1 MNRYKAIIV
10 DDEKDKRD
18 ALEFLLAANCPEIHL
33 YGTAESAS
41 QGRELLKKEA
51 IDFIFLDIS
60 MPDEDGFAF
69 LRSIPKEN
77 YGVIFVTA
85 HEEFALNALKA
96 NAIDY
101 LLKPLNP
108 QELREA
114 VAKAIH
120 YLELRKNKPNIQS
133 IYHESLDNL
142 NNHVHSENKQI
153 KKITIVEQ
161 FGFQMV
167 NVSEL
172 MYLQAENNYTTLH
185 LSGKDKIL
193 ATRLLGEFEK
203 MLENPM
209 FYRIHK
215 STIINLN
222 YLKAY
227 SSYEGN
233 YAVMADGAKLN
244 ISRRKLIDFR
254 EAVMHFSKTM
264 E

>member
-1 MNRYKAIIV
+1 MKRYSAIII
-10 DDEKDKRD
+10 DDETTIR
-18 ALEFLLAANCPEIHL
+18 ETFEMMLAKNCPEIHL
-33 YGTAESAS
+33 CGSAS
-41 QGRELLKKEA
+41 SASEGRDLIKTEEV
-51 IDFIFLDIS
+51 DFIFLDIS

-69 LRSIPKEN
+69 LQTIPKEN
-77 YGVIFVTA
+77 YGIIFVTA
-85 HEEFALNALKA
+85 YEEYALRALKA
-96 NAIDY
+96 SAIDF
-101 LLKPLNP
+101 LLKPVNP
-108 QELREA
+108 LELREA
-114 VAKAIH
+114 VTKAIH
-120 YLELRKNKPNIQS
+120 YLELRKSKPGVQS

-142 NNHVHSENKQI
+142 HLHVNSENKQI

-167 NVSEL
+167 NASEL
-172 MYLQAENNYTTLH
+172 MYLQADNNYTTLH

-215 STIINLN
+215 STIINMN

-233 YAVMADGAKLN
+233 YAVMTDGEKLT
-244 ISRRKLIDFR
+244 ISRRKLNDFR
-254 EAVMHFSKTM
+254 EAVMRFSKTL